1 MKARTPWIRHGMNE
15 ARRSLALARRYWVE
29 TVLGLGFVVSLFGG
43 LVFAV
48 LKASG
53 QTLDSGQADGLIT
66 GFALWMFASG
76 LAHGSAKEITEET
89 EQRTLEQLQLAPLS
103 LERLLA
109 VRLVLE
115 TAMGL
120 ILLVLTLGL
129 IALLTAGRVQLSL
142 PALGLALMGAPAMA
156 GLGYAL
162 AGLSLLVKRGELLM
176 IAAYPLVIGLVSLPA
191 LPLSGLSALP
201 YALAA
206 AAARAAAG
214 GSAVPVEVWGW
225 VALNSVVFLALGLAV
240 FRACLRQ
247 ARRLGVFGHI

>member
-1 MKARTPWIRHGMNE
+1 MSSHRPWIRHGLNE

-29 TVLGLGFVVSLFGG
+29 AVLGLGFITSLFGG

-53 QTLDSGQADGLIT
+53 QSLDSGQADGLII

-76 LAHGSAKEITEET
+76 LAHGSAKEIVEET
-89 EQRTLEQLQLAPLS
+89 QQRTLEQLQLAPLS
-103 LERLLA
+103 LGQLLTVRLLLESA
-109 VRLVLE
+109 VGLV
-115 TAMGL
+115 
-120 ILLVLTLGL
+120 LLVLTLGV
-129 IALLTAGRVQLSL
+129 IAGLSDGRVALSL
-142 PALGLALMGAPAMA
+142 PALGLAVLGAPAMA
-156 GLGYAL
+156 GLGFAL

-176 IAAYPLVIGLVSLPA
+176 VAAYPLVIGLVSLPA
-191 LPLSGLSALP
+191 LPLSGWSALP

-214 GSAVPVEVWGW
+214 GQTFPVEVWAW
-225 VALNSVVFLALGLAV
+225 VALNSAVFLCAGLAI

-247 ARRLGVFGHI
+247 ARHLGVLGHL

>member
-1 MKARTPWIRHGMNE
+1 MSSRRPWIRHGLNE

-29 TVLGLGFVVSLFGG
+29 AVLGIGFIFSLFGG

-53 QTLDSGQADGLIT
+53 QSLDSGQADGLII

-76 LAHGSAKEITEET
+76 LAHGSAQEIVEET
-89 EQRTLEQLQLAPLS
+89 QQRTLEQLQLAPMS
-103 LERLLA
+103 LGQLLT
-109 VRLVLE
+109 VRLMLQSVV
-115 TAMGL
+115 GL
-120 ILLVLTLGL
+120 ILLVLTLGV
-129 IALLTAGRVQLSL
+129 IAWLTDGRVQLSL
-142 PALGLALMGAPAMA
+142 PALGLAVLGAPSMA

-176 IAAYPLVIGLVSLPA
+176 MAAYPLVIGLVSLPA

-214 GSAVPVEVWGW
+214 GQTFPVEVWAW
-225 VALNSVVFLALGLAV
+225 VALNSAVFLAAGLAI

-247 ARRLGVFGHI
+247 ARHLGVLGHI

>member
-1 MKARTPWIRHGMNE
+1 MNNTPWIRHVLNE

-29 TVLGLGFVVSLFGG
+29 TLLSLGFVFSLFGG

-53 QTLDSGQADGLIT
+53 QSLDSGQADGLIT

-76 LAHGSAKEITEET
+76 LAHGCAKEITEET
-89 EQRTLEQLQLAPLS
+89 QQRTLEQLQLAPLS

-109 VRLVLE
+109 VRLLLE
-115 TAMGL
+115 TAVGL
-120 ILLVLTLGL
+120 VLLVLTLAL
-129 IALLTAGRVQLSL
+129 IALLTEGRVQLSL
-142 PALGLALMGAPAMA
+142 PALGLAVLGAPAMA

-206 AAARAAAG
+206 AAARAASAG
-214 GSAVPVEVWGW
+214 DAIPSEVWGW
-225 VALNSVVFLALGLAV
+225 VALNSAVFLVLGLMV

-247 ARRLGVFGHI
+247 ARQLGVLGHI